1 MDAAWL
7 ARGAG
12 AWAHLISTLA
22 PRVKLPVSKSPSS
35 AYGMAWGLG
44 VGWCWGEKPE
54 SSPGQE
60 AQCLA
65 GFLGPAKEGAG
76 ALSYRGWLGEGR
88 NSGEGGVGKS
98 IEIGDSQQTG
108 VHRLKPGRMTQG
120 ALGGGTW

>member
-1 MDAAWL
+1 
-7 ARGAG
+7 
-12 AWAHLISTLA
+12 
-22 PRVKLPVSKSPSS
+22 
-35 AYGMAWGLG
+35 MAQGLR

-88 NSGEGGVGKS
+88 GSGEGGVGKS

-108 VHRLKPGRMTQG
+108 VHRIQPGRMTQG
-120 ALGGGTW
+120 ALGGVPGGGGAQGAQGTFVLSNPPSQARPPSGALSPYRAM